1 MITDG
6 LYWQAEKLDR
16 RFLGVEWLPSQIGA
30 INPLL
35 ILTLV
40 PLLHGADF
48 GTPPGAVSCV
58 GRSAFFARLGLVPR
72 RRVRLVGLYELIAR
86 HGVRV
91 TPLRKI
97 GCGLVL
103 CACSFLIPL
112 QVEVWIEASG
122 YNHSAA
128 ALAECNGAVGDGGG
142 GGARGCG
149 LRPSIA
155 WQVVAFDHVPTDCP

>member
-1 MITDG
+1 M
-6 LYWQAEKLDR
+6 DR

-40 PLLHGADF
+40 PLLHGAGC
-48 GTPPGAVSCV
+48 GTSPGCV
-58 GRSAFFARLGLVPR
+58 GRSAFCARVGLVPR
-72 RRVRLVGLYELIAR
+72 RRVRLVGLYELVAR

-122 YNHSAA
+122 YNHSGYNHSAA
-128 ALAECNGAVGDGGG
+128 ALAECKGADGDLGGGAVG
-142 GGARGCG
+142 CG
-149 LRPSIA
+149 IRPSIA
-155 WQVVAFDHVPTDCP
+155 WQVMAWW

>member
-1 MITDG
+1 M
-6 LYWQAEKLDR
+6 DR

-48 GTPPGAVSCV
+48 GTSPGAVSGV

-128 ALAECNGAVGDGGG
+128 ALAECDGAVGDGGG
-142 GGARGCG
+142 GARGCGSCCG